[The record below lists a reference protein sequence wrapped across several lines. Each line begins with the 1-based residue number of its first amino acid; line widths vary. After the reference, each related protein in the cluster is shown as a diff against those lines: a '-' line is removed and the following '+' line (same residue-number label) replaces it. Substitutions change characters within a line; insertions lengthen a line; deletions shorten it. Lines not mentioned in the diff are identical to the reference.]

1 MIKIE
6 RGEPPKNT
14 ALDNRR
20 EEKLR
25 KIEELVELGRL
36 KSSCI
41 TELWSQKSDSR
52 VKEFLYESQH
62 RKCCYCERKLPK
74 GETDVEHFRP
84 KGEIKKTKKKHR
96 GYWWLVYN
104 WENLLIA
111 CRTCNRKKGTKFPLK
126 DEKKRAY
133 TKDSDLDQEEP
144 FLINPL
150 EENPEQYIYYQEI
163 REELGEARLMVKAV
177 GKCERG
183 EKTVDELT
191 GMNNKEIM
199 LERADKLE
207 DYEIWAD
214 LKKNGNDEWRPKADK
229 RLRKYISRCSEFS
242 GFAKFYFKKMECL

>member
-6 RGEPPKNT
+6 RAEPPKNT

-20 EEKLR
+20 EEELQRIEKLA
-25 KIEELVELGRL
+25 ETGRL

-41 TELWSQKSDSR
+41 TELWSQKSDPR
-52 VKEFLYESQH
+52 IKEFLYESQC

-84 KGEIKKTKKKHR
+84 KGEVKKTEKKHQ
-96 GYWWLVYN
+96 GYWWLVYS

-126 DEKKRAY
+126 DGKKRAY

-150 EENPEQYIYYQEI
+150 EENPEQCIYYQE
-163 REELGEARLMVKAV
+163 LGEVGLMVKAV
-177 GKCERG
+177 GNCERSK
-183 EKTVDELT
+183 KTVDELT
-191 GMNNKEIM
+191 EINHREVM

-207 DYEIWAD
+207 DYRMWAD
-214 LKKNGNDEWRPKADK
+214 LKKNGNDEWRSKADK

-242 GFAKFYFKKMECL
+242 GFARFYFKKEGCL